1 MDTLSINS
9 ELNIFNAVL
18 SLAKINDVVIFLC
31 FPILVTVSHR
41 VGRFKL
47 ACVKSR
53 HGNSMKFGSFDGN

>member
-47 ACVKSR
+47 ALRDKSPR
-53 HGNSMKFGSFDGN
+53 EFNEI